1 LLGVFLSFSLA
12 HSLAHAQ
19 PAQPVPADQPPAAAS
34 PAPPVAAPDIP
45 PAQALPPSVPPAAA
59 PAKKEGFFDA
69 MERFWDKSAAD
80 FKASIEES
88 RENWRKL
95 NEQNEQAAREAAAA
109 AKEAADALARF
120 PNTKIIEGRARCELT
135 ANGTPDCI
143 AAAETICRAK
153 GFTIGKSADIQSS
166 RKCSVRA
173 WLSGN
178 PSGEA
183 CTTETFVTK
192 AACQ

>member
-1 LLGVFLSFSLA
+1 VDSG
-12 HSLAHAQ
+12 
-19 PAQPVPADQPPAAAS
+19 
-34 PAPPVAAPDIP
+34 IP
-45 PAQALPPSVPPAAA
+45 PAQALPPPAPPAVAPA
-59 PAKKEGFFDA
+59 DPAKKEGFFDA
-69 MERFWDKSAAD
+69 MERFWEKSATD

-120 PNTKIIEGRARCELT
+120 PNTKIIEGRERCELA
-135 ANGTPDCI
+135 ANGSPDCV
-143 AAAETICRAK
+143 AAAEKICRAK
-153 GFTIGKSADIQSS
+153 GFAIGKSADIQSS

-178 PSGEA
+178 PSREA